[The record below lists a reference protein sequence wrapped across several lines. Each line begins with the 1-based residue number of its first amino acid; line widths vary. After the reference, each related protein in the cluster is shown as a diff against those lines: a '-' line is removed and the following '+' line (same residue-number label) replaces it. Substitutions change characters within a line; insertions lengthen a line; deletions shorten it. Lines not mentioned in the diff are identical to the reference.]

1 MLDTLAACRRH
12 GIRFSIIV
20 RQIKTVTA
28 AIAAISE
35 AAWTD
40 IDYPDGGVAQ
50 VAESTLGP
58 DRLTIT
64 SINPGAVHALDWSAT
79 CLGRA
84 AWPDHPG
91 GRVIDRPCATTLIA
105 TRRPSTSSTAVTLGK
120 ATVNSTGMTR
130 SCSAR
135 PDPKAALLSQLGS
148 HQSGLGWP
156 ASHSWPPAG
165 PGALTRWPVARR
177 NQGGYAARMSDSTNP
192 ISPPPKPPEREAEI
206 RQLLTQVAQGDLSG
220 TIPWEE
226 VAAELGLPGRSGP

>member
-58 DRLTIT
+58 DRLTI
-64 SINPGAVHALDWSAT
+64 
-79 CLGRA
+79 
-84 AWPDHPG
+84 
-91 GRVIDRPCATTLIA
+91 
-105 TRRPSTSSTAVTLGK
+105 
-120 ATVNSTGMTR
+120 NSTGMTR